1 MIKALADITYRQ
13 GRRLVV
19 FVIGGSLLLI
29 GIVLIFLPGPAVIV
43 IPAGLAVLG
52 LEFAWA
58 RNFLHR
64 IRREISE
71 RSRRAR
77 INSRDQAR
85 SVRPDQI
92 S

>member
-1 MIKALADITYRQ
+1 MIKALADITVRQ

-19 FVIGGSLLLI
+19 FIIGGSLLLI
-29 GIVLIFLPGPAVIV
+29 GIALIFLPGPAFIV
-43 IPAGLAVLG
+43 IPAGLAVLA

-71 RSRRAR
+71 RSRKAR
-77 INSRDQAR
+77 INNLSQAR
-85 SVRPDQI
+85 
-92 S
+92 

>member
-1 MIKALADITYRQ
+1 MIRALADITYRQ

-29 GIVLIFLPGPAVIV
+29 GIALIFLPGPAVIV
-43 IPAGLAVLG
+43 IPAGLAVLA
-52 LEFAWA
+52 LEFTWA

-71 RSRRAR
+71 RSRQAR
-77 INSRDQAR
+77 INNLGQTR
-85 SVRPDQI
+85 
-92 S
+92 

>member
-1 MIKALADITYRQ
+1 MIRALADITYRQ

-29 GIVLIFLPGPAVIV
+29 GIALIFQPGPAVIV
-43 IPAGLAVLG
+43 IPVGLAVLA
-52 LEFAWA
+52 LEFTWA

-71 RSRRAR
+71 RSRKAR
-77 INSRDQAR
+77 INNLSQAR
-85 SVRPDQI
+85 
-92 S
+92 